1 MKEGEKARINAPSKE
16 GKPRQSGALSP
27 DRSAPHIVRPVCS
40 AGLPANAAK
49 TWRFSVKIIPL
60 NAIGL
65 GGRRPADDVPAER
78 AAIPPE
84 DQALLDAYS
93 RAVIDVVDRVG
104 PAVVGLA
111 ARGSGDGSARSR
123 GGSGSGVVVAPDGL
137 ILTNSHV
144 ADAAGSGSR
153 IEVTT
158 ADGQDLRAR
167 LVGDDPD
174 TDLALLRIDEAVT
187 LTAAPLGDSKKLKRG
202 QLVIAIGNPL
212 GFESTVTTGV
222 VSALGRSLRSRTGR
236 LIDDLIQT
244 DAALNPGNSGGPLV
258 SSHGEVVGINTA
270 VIMGAQGICFA
281 VAANTASFVLGE
293 LVRHGRVRRAF
304 IGIAAQQTAIPRRLR
319 HAASLRQESAV
330 MAATVEPASAAD
342 RAGLRAGDLLLAL
355 DGVTITGADD
365 LIRALTGDKIGKS
378 VALDVL
384 RGTERLTLSLLPQER
399 KRAG

>member
-1 MKEGEKARINAPSKE
+1 MCDPARDAGQNADF
-16 GKPRQSGALSP
+16 Q
-27 DRSAPHIVRPVCS
+27 
-40 AGLPANAAK
+40 
-49 TWRFSVKIIPL
+49 VKITAL
-60 NAIGL
+60 NDAGL
-65 GGRRPADDVPAER
+65 GGAQPAAFPPGPP
-78 AAIPPE
+78 AIPPE

-111 ARGSGDGSARSR
+111 IRAEKSR

-144 ADAAGSGSR
+144 AGAAGGPAAH
-153 IEVTT
+153 IAVTT

-174 TDLALLRIDEAVT
+174 TDLALLRVDQAVT
-187 LTAAPLGDSKKLKRG
+187 LPAAMLGDSKMLKRG

-222 VSALGRSLRSRTGR
+222 VSALGRSLRARSGR
-236 LIDDLIQT
+236 LIDDVIQT

-258 SSHGEVVGINTA
+258 SSRGEVVGINTA

-304 IGIAAQQTAIPRRLR
+304 IGISAQQMTIPRRLR
-319 HAASLRQESAV
+319 RAGLMQDNAV
-330 MAATVEPASAAD
+330 MVGTMEPGSAAD
-342 RAGLRAGDLLLAL
+342 RAGLKVGDILLGL
-355 DGVTITGADD
+355 DGVAITGADD
-365 LIRALTGDKIGKS
+365 LIRALTGDKIGRD

-384 RGTERLTLSLLPQER
+384 RGTERLTVSLVPQER
-399 KRAG
+399 KRRS